1 MLIIFFT
8 LISPSCFWFFAR
20 REGVVFVCKHEQAP
34 WGLCSF
40 ILAPSPALCHPFVIV
55 FLHKYPPPLLSL
67 LQKME
72 SFYLKKHPRW
82 LCTTGGLHLLLL
94 FLYLYYLY
102 ALVIAAGRAYAVGQL
117 KGAALGAA
125 AHSGSFQLPHIA
137 ASFVLSCF
145 RAFSLRYCHLVF
157 PPTLIS
163 LCFCQNISFPAAC
176 AVHPS
181 GGRRCPHGS
190 RTGPR
195 SGSCRRSGT
204 APCSPPGTGSAGAA
218 PAGCR
223 W

>member
-1 MLIIFFT
+1 MCANT
-8 LISPSCFWFFAR
+8 RKPHGASDTP
-20 REGVVFVCKHEQAP
+20 
-34 WGLCSF
+34 
-40 ILAPSPALCHPFVIV
+40 ILAPFCPQYQYHCAFFYINFPLIFVHYSIFGTHPAKKNAPESRSLRGI
-55 FLHKYPPPLLSL
+55 FLI
-67 LQKME
+67 
-72 SFYLKKHPRW
+72 FR
-82 LCTTGGLHLLLL
+82 L
-94 FLYLYYLY
+94 FLYLDNLY
-102 ALVIAAGRAYAVGQL
+102 ALVVAAGRAYAVGQL

-181 GGRRCPHGS
+181 GGRRYPLGS

>member
-1 MLIIFFT
+1 MQYLVHI
-8 LISPSCFWFFAR
+8 
-20 REGVVFVCKHEQAP
+20 
-34 WGLCSF
+34 
-40 ILAPSPALCHPFVIV
+40 
-55 FLHKYPPPLLSL
+55 
-67 LQKME
+67 LQKNAPE
-72 SFYLKKHPRW
+72 SRSLRGIFLIFR
-82 LCTTGGLHLLLL
+82 L
-94 FLYLYYLY
+94 FLYLDDLY

-117 KGAALGAA
+117 KGAALGAT
-125 AHSGSFQLPHIA
+125 AHSGSLQLPHIA

-181 GGRRCPHGS
+181 GGRRCPLGS